1 MNDRIQ
7 RAFEEFHRKNPQV
20 YDQLLYLARRYHKSG
35 RKVGIKHLWEVLR
48 WQEFIGQ
55 LSFDVYK
62 LNNNFTSRYAR
73 LLMEKER
80 ELKGYFEIRRLW
92 PEPLDRREVG

>member
-7 RAFEEFHRKNPQV
+7 RAFEEFHRKNPQCTTAPV
-20 YDQLLYLARRYHKSG
+20 PGPPLPQSG

-55 LSFDVYK
+55 LSFDV
-62 LNNNFTSRYAR
+62 TS
-73 LLMEKER
+73 
-80 ELKGYFEIRRLW
+80 
-92 PEPLDRREVG
+92 